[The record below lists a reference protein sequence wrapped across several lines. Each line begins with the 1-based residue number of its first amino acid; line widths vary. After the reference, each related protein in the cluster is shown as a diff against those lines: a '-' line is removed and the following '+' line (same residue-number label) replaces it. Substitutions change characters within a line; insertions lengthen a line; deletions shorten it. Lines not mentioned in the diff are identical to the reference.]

1 MNVYMVVGRLARD
14 PDVRTTSKGTVIAK
28 LSIPTDDGWGERKKT
43 TWHKVTVFGKAAE
56 LLGQYKKKGDWVAV
70 SGRLEIEEW
79 EDKNGGMRTPRH
91 LKFTRKRTR
100 QHSGREHPAKFDSA
114 YRGSTS
120 CSLCPTGGSPCQYG
134 AMVVI
139 GASGPGRC
147 VGPPK

>member
-14 PDVRTTSKGTVIAK
+14 PEVRTTSKGTVIAK

-79 EDKNGGMRTPRH
+79 EDKNGGMRTTPV
-91 LKFTRKRTR
+91 LIANDVKFVGKR
-100 QHSGREHPAKFDSA
+100 QDVESFESSD
-114 YRGSTS
+114 
-120 CSLCPTGGSPCQYG
+120 
-134 AMVVI
+134 
-139 GASGPGRC
+139 
-147 VGPPK
+147 VGEIPF